1 MKRLKHLKEERA
13 RISAEMKAIM
23 DKATAESRSRTAEE
37 KTKWAELKRSLDEMA
52 EEIRDLEAQEEID
65 ARSTTPAATAPTA
78 EAAARPTEAEQRAIN
93 AAINQ
98 VYPDMRSQIATWMTT
113 NADAIKRYK
122 AGQTRELPQF
132 DLRAA
137 ASPMTPANTLANTVT
152 IQPGIVPDFAPGFHD
167 VRRLQPTFWDY
178 IPKGRTS
185 KSAYTWV
192 NKKVPANSGA
202 AAFIGPG
209 VAKPGVS
216 FTLEAEI
223 SNAKKIAAS
232 LKTSTELLDDI
243 DGFETMIRTELTYQ
257 LKQKANT
264 TLMTG
269 ALSSTVPA
277 GIQTISVAYSLT
289 GVETT
294 DPNNFDVIRAV
305 VAQLSVGF
313 FAGLPVTVFV
323 NPVDAANM
331 DLTKSPSQGVYI
343 LPPFSTADGRRI
355 AGAIVV
361 EDNNVPSGYFQAACL
376 DLYKILMYQDLT
388 ILFGWENDD
397 FTKNLVTVIGEM
409 RLHQFYSAND
419 AGAFIYDTF
428 ANVKTLIEAA

>member
-1 MKRLKHLKEERA
+1 MNRLKHLREERA
-13 RISAEMKAIM
+13 RIEGEMREILK
-23 DKATAESRSRTAEE
+23 KCETENNRSRTKEEREKYNGLKDQCEAMDAEI
-37 KTKWAELKRSLDEMA
+37 L
-52 EEIRDLEAQEEID
+52 DLEDLD
-65 ARSTTPAATAPTA
+65 AREARTAKPVGSKPGD
-78 EAAARPTEAEQRAIN
+78 EEQRAIDR
-93 AAINQ
+93 AINRT
-98 VYPDMRSQIATWMTT
+98 YPDLRSQIVTWMET
-113 NADAIKRYK
+113 NKDAIKRYQN
-122 AGQTRELPQF
+122 GQSREIPQF
-132 DLRAA
+132 ELRAA
-137 ASPMTPANTLANTVT
+137 SSPMTPSNTLANTVT
-152 IQPGIVPDFAPGFHD
+152 VQPGIVPDIAPGFND
-167 VRRLQPTFWDY
+167 IRRLQPTFWDY

-185 KSAYTWV
+185 KAQYIWV

-216 FTLEAEI
+216 FTLEAEA
-223 SNAKKIAAS
+223 SNAKKIAVS
-232 LKTSTELLDDI
+232 LKTATELLDDV
-243 DGFETMIRTELTYQ
+243 DGFETMIRSELTYQ

-264 TLMTG
+264 VLMTG
-269 ALSSTVPA
+269 AVSSTQPA

-289 GVETT
+289 GVQTPE
-294 DPNNFDVIRAV
+294 PNNFDVIRAV
-305 VAQLSVGF
+305 VAQLAVGF

-343 LPPFSTADGRRI
+343 LPPFSTADGRRV

-361 EDNNVPSGYFQAACL
+361 EDNNVPAGYFQAACL

-388 ILFGWENDD
+388 IMFGWENDD